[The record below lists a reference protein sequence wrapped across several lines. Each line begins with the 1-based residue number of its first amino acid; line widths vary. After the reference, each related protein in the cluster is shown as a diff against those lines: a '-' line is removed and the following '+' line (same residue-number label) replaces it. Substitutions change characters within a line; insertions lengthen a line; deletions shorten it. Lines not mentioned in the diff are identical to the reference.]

1 MAMTTAY
8 LVTTKNLEPFLNA
21 LQTAR
26 APERFTTRFLES
38 LDFASS
44 NDRLY
49 VAVLKGLGFLD
60 ENGAPTQR
68 YYDFLDQSQAGGV
81 LAEAIREAYAD
92 LFAVNTK
99 AQDLTVDEVKN
110 KFRTLLRGEKSD
122 KVLSLMA
129 NTFKALAAQADWT
142 VPKRT
147 EPVVDLPTANVPPP
161 LAEDATQP
169 PASPLPGPSLS
180 ADRATTA
187 GAMNLHYNIQ
197 VHLPDSRD
205 PMVFEAIFQAMKRH
219 LV

>member
-1 MAMTTAY
+1 MTTAY

-21 LQTAR
+21 LQTAK

-38 LDFASS
+38 LDFGSS

-49 VAVLKGLGFLD
+49 IAVLKGLGFLD

-68 YYDFLDQSQAGGV
+68 YYDFLDQSQAGAV
-81 LAEAIREAYAD
+81 LADSIREAYAD
-92 LFAVNTK
+92 LFAINTK

-142 VPKRT
+142 APKRT
-147 EPVVDLPTANVPPP
+147 EAIIDPPTPVPPLNAP
-161 LAEDATQP
+161 DTIQP
-169 PASPLPGPSLS
+169 PASPLQGLSGPLSL
-180 ADRATTA
+180 DRAVT

-197 VHLPDSRD
+197 IHLPDSRD
-205 PMVFEAIFQAMKRH
+205 PVVFEAIFQAMKRH
-219 LV
+219 LI